1 MAAKRESPTLI
12 DQVKQ
17 AIRDSGMGVRELGRA
32 TGVEASRISRFMR
45 GERSIDVAA
54 VSAICQV
61 LGYQLFR
68 VPPRPPKRR
77 AAGSDK

>member
-1 MAAKRESPTLI
+1 MTAKRESPTLI
-12 DQVKQ
+12 DQIRQ
-17 AIRDSGMGVRELGRA
+17 AIRDSGMGIRELGRA
-32 TGVEASRISRFMR
+32 AGVEASRISRFMR

-68 VPPRPPKRR
+68 VPPRPPKKR
-77 AAGSDK
+77 AASDN